1 MCLHRDVFQENFST
15 FLKNMAEKNS
25 PARGGFFGRLT
36 SFGGG
41 GGGVRVLSRTF
52 VLFSNHHLV
61 SSFPGSFFFRC
72 RAGTLFWNSISF
84 AEREKLDFLRGART
98 CCLLPRLS
106 LSLFPARA
114 RKRSPESIRS
124 IKQEPRKKVTKAKL
138 GNNSEFYY
146 DETLKAWVDGSDPN
160 GKDAARQAMGGMSGP
175 PPPMMN
181 ANSGGGG
188 SGGGGGGGVGGGLGQ
203 QQQLHQQQPG
213 NSFHPQQQQQQQL
226 QQQQQQP
233 FANRNQQIENDPYN
247 PTQQQQNFGS
257 DAMHQQQNNE
267 DPASTSNSNVNAM
280 PPPMPSA
287 SSFVARQSDVRS
299 RYVDVFNPTG
309 ADASDGGAGAQSLSG
324 SAADIASF
332 LPPPIA
338 VAKPQKFFVPG
349 PSAKDEDEAK
359 NGGKLE
365 NESPHYV
372 ENQQV
377 LSPTKRES
385 PHHISDDNNSNAF
398 SSDGEHHQQQQQEQQ
413 QQQQRQEQHFNQF
426 QPGSPAVPEN
436 EALHYPPPVE
446 QRQNGLISNS
456 SEQQPQQPQQLM
468 YDQWGN
474 LIEQQLPPQPPSA
487 TGSMRSEGHESTS
500 QFDAYIDQNNQYP
513 TGYDQTQHEAQ
524 HQQVEYDDDDDYL
537 RPPQQMEQQQM
548 EQREQEQQNYSES
561 PRVNNDGCDYAP
573 PSPRISEDGTV
584 SATTAD
590 NNNMNAAFMPPSSA
604 DGFAPPPLQAETAPP
619 QPPPSGDGYDYDFS
633 NEIMSSV
640 PYDESKGNEE
650 EEEEEE
656 EKRKDD
662 NDDDKGEGD
671 DGNEGQEQ
679 PPFNPDDYPGWVLD
693 EASGAWYYA
702 GDGEEE
708 DQYVE
713 GEEGEYEYDTTGW
726 IEREVYDDVAAKLA
740 DAEVMISDKNV
751 EIDAMKNE
759 NENLRLKQTDAAA
772 DLEQAEREVAE
783 LKLKVEQLQNQREA
797 ELTAEQLAEAEERG
811 YKRGYHEATKH
822 FEEEMNDLLMCL
834 GQSERAC
841 ERLKEKLAETGADVD
856 AILEELEAEEDEELN
871 RLFAQAT
878 VAEESEASAKEE
890 QATPP
895 QSPSSARKKNNVLG
909 DLEFPDAPDSPFVGA
924 DSTTEDRDD
933 DDNERTR
940 EDHEEEEMENAK
952 DGAFVIPNAPAG
964 VAESDVS
971 AFFADFHLPTP
982 PRGQGIVAESKAA
995 NGEKQEVGEEKKHLN
1010 FEDAKED
1017 EKEKDGDATESDKE
1031 EQEALTEIQL

>member
-1 MCLHRDVFQENFST
+1 
-15 FLKNMAEKNS
+15 MADNS

-52 VLFSNHHLV
+52 VVLFSNRLV
-61 SSFPGSFFFRC
+61 SSSFPGSFFFVAAA
-72 RAGTLFWNSISF
+72 RAHFWNSISF
-84 AEREKLDFLRGART
+84 ARERERKNWIFERRAHLFLS
-98 CCLLPRLS
+98 PSSS
-106 LSLFPARA
+106 LSLFPAR
-114 RKRSPESIRS
+114 KRSPESTYS

-181 ANSGGGG
+181 ANSGGSG
-188 SGGGGGGGVGGGLGQ
+188 SGGGGGGGVGGGVGQ
-203 QQQLHQQQPG
+203 QQQLHQQQPA
-213 NSFHPQQQQQQQL
+213 NSFHPQQQQQQQ
-226 QQQQQQP
+226 QQQQP
-233 FANRNQQIENDPYN
+233 FANGNQQIENDPYN

-257 DAMHQQQNNE
+257 DGMQQQQNNE

-365 NESPHYV
+365 SESPHYV

-398 SSDGEHHQQQQQEQQ
+398 SS
-413 QQQQRQEQHFNQF
+413 
-426 QPGSPAVPEN
+426 
-436 EALHYPPPVE
+436 
-446 QRQNGLISNS
+446 
-456 SEQQPQQPQQLM
+456 EQQPQQPQQPV

-548 EQREQEQQNYSES
+548 EQQQMEQREQEQQNYSES
-561 PRVNNDGCDYAP
+561 PRVNNDGYDYAP

-633 NEIMSSV
+633 NEIMPSV
-640 PYDESKGNEE
+640 PYDENKGNEE
-650 EEEEEE
+650 EEE
-656 EKRKDD
+656 KKKKDD
-662 NDDDKGEGD
+662 NDDDKDEGD

-679 PPFNPDDYPGWVLD
+679 PPFDPDDYPGWVLD

-797 ELTAEQLAEAEERG
+797 ELTAEQLVEAEERG
-811 YKRGYHEATKH
+811 YKRGYDEATKH

-878 VAEESEASAKEE
+878 VGEESEASAKEE

-924 DSTTEDRDD
+924 DSTTEDR
-933 DDNERTR
+933 
-940 EDHEEEEMENAK
+940 EEEEMEDAE

-1017 EKEKDGDATESDKE
+1017 EKEKDDGDATESDKE

>member
-1 MCLHRDVFQENFST
+1 
-15 FLKNMAEKNS
+15 
-25 PARGGFFGRLT
+25 
-36 SFGGG
+36 
-41 GGGVRVLSRTF
+41 
-52 VLFSNHHLV
+52 
-61 SSFPGSFFFRC
+61 
-72 RAGTLFWNSISF
+72 
-84 AEREKLDFLRGART
+84 
-98 CCLLPRLS
+98 
-106 LSLFPARA
+106 
-114 RKRSPESIRS
+114 
-124 IKQEPRKKVTKAKL
+124 
-138 GNNSEFYY
+138 
-146 DETLKAWVDGSDPN
+146 
-160 GKDAARQAMGGMSGP
+160 
-175 PPPMMN
+175 
-181 ANSGGGG
+181 
-188 SGGGGGGGVGGGLGQ
+188 
-203 QQQLHQQQPG
+203 
-213 NSFHPQQQQQQQL
+213 
-226 QQQQQQP
+226 
-233 FANRNQQIENDPYN
+233 
-247 PTQQQQNFGS
+247 
-257 DAMHQQQNNE
+257 
-267 DPASTSNSNVNAM
+267 
-280 PPPMPSA
+280 
-287 SSFVARQSDVRS
+287 
-299 RYVDVFNPTG
+299 
-309 ADASDGGAGAQSLSG
+309 
-324 SAADIASF
+324 
-332 LPPPIA
+332 
-338 VAKPQKFFVPG
+338 
-349 PSAKDEDEAK
+349 
-359 NGGKLE
+359 
-365 NESPHYV
+365 
-372 ENQQV
+372 
-377 LSPTKRES
+377 
-385 PHHISDDNNSNAF
+385 
-398 SSDGEHHQQQQQEQQ
+398 
-413 QQQQRQEQHFNQF
+413 
-426 QPGSPAVPEN
+426 
-436 EALHYPPPVE
+436 
-446 QRQNGLISNS
+446 
-456 SEQQPQQPQQLM
+456 
-468 YDQWGN
+468 
-474 LIEQQLPPQPPSA
+474 
-487 TGSMRSEGHESTS
+487 
-500 QFDAYIDQNNQYP
+500 
-513 TGYDQTQHEAQ
+513 
-524 HQQVEYDDDDDYL
+524 
-537 RPPQQMEQQQM
+537 
-548 EQREQEQQNYSES
+548 
-561 PRVNNDGCDYAP
+561 
-573 PSPRISEDGTV
+573 
-584 SATTAD
+584 
-590 NNNMNAAFMPPSSA
+590 MNAAFMPPSSA

-633 NEIMSSV
+633 NEIMPSV

-650 EEEEEE
+650 EEE
-656 EKRKDD
+656 KKKKDD

-878 VAEESEASAKEE
+878 VGEESEASANEE

-940 EDHEEEEMENAK
+940 EDHEEEEMENAE